1 MQNIINIH
9 KLATT
14 TLAPAGI
21 EKAYEQSKPAVI
33 FITARIAEHIVTLKK
48 LLKTRIEVSAGKI
61 IRLEIN
67 IAPIIFIPSTTVTAV
82 KIEISVLYIP
92 TFTPVAFEKL
102 SSKVTAKIL

>member
-21 EKAYEQSKPAVI
+21 EKAYEQSKPAVK

-92 TFTPVAFEKL
+92 TFTPVAFEKWSL
-102 SSKVTAKIL
+102 